1 MTTLK
6 EFLNELKNKLY
17 QKRYWLIN
25 KQLEMLGHTQD
36 IYELL

>member
-6 EFLNELKNKLY
+6 EFPNELKKN